1 MIHQII
7 DSAGKPTGKQKIVI
21 PVLDLYCKEIVDSN
35 GNERIST
42 FSYEIRTSLNNAHM
56 LKNLLY
62 KISNEDNSNLI
73 FISYVIQSI

>member
-21 PVLDLYCKEIVDSN
+21 PAPDLYCKEIVDSN

>member
-7 DSAGKPTGKQKIVI
+7 DSAGKPTGKQKNVI